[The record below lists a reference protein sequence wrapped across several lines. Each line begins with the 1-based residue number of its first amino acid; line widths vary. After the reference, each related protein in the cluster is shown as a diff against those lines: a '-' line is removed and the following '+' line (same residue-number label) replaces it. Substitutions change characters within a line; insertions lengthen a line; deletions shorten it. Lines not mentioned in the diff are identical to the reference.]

1 MSPKTNP
8 VRIYKVGILKRRT
21 RAQGI
26 DNVIARVIP
35 SSRLS
40 FRIAVAAKI
49 NFKNHKTV
57 SCQIIYVRGII
68 YEHLIVLRGNIA
80 ADKHHGRPTA
90 GGPGA
95 GWDSEETVNA
105 KPAR

>member
-1 MSPKTNP
+1 MSQKTNP

-68 YEHLIVLRGNIA
+68 YENLIVLRGNIA
-80 ADKHHGRPTA
+80 VDKHHGRPNA
-90 GGPGA
+90 GGAGA
-95 GWDSEETVNA
+95 GGGGEGCAN
-105 KPAR
+105 